1 VSCLVFVKVT
11 ALVKGYPT
19 LTRNRTASSCEV
31 SDREKEKFPD
41 GKSCVL
47 HKHVLETWY
56 LVMKC
61 QF

>member
-1 VSCLVFVKVT
+1 VFVKVT

-41 GKSCVL
+41 GKSCAL
-47 HKHVLETWY
+47 LELVLET
-56 LVMKC
+56 
-61 QF
+61 